1 MKKAKALLKKKLEEE
16 AKLYSQH
23 QSELKEAYLKRQDET
38 LQTEQQFNDR
48 METLELEH
56 QQRIINIAGAKVKK
70 VLMLKIE
77 STISKLNSK
86 KSR

>member
-1 MKKAKALLKKKLEEE
+1 MKRKPKPFLKRDLKKKP
-16 AKLYSQH
+16 KLYSQH

-56 QQRIINIAGAKVKK
+56 QQRIIKYSRCKK
-70 VLMLKIE
+70 
-77 STISKLNSK
+77 
-86 KSR
+86 